1 MSKSFTSEN
10 AEISVVIDLEDSAK
24 VPVKTV
30 KPVAFQIRNLI
41 EPLLLKWN
49 CWTQQLHQ
57 AYEAYAYKA
66 RQGDHMTELEINKE
80 EARHHEQL

>member
-1 MSKSFTSEN
+1 MSKLFTPEN

-41 EPLLLKWN
+41 EPLLLKRN
-49 CWTQQLHQ
+49 CWTQQLHK
-57 AYEAYAYKA
+57 AYAYEA
-66 RQGDHMTELEINKE
+66 RQGDHMTEPKITKE